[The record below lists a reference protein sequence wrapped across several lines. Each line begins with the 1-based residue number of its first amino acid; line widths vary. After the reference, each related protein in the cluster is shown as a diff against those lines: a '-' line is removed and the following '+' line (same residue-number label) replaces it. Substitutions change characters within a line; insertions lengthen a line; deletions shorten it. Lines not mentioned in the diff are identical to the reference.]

1 MANVQ
6 GGASEG
12 TGGAAGAP
20 KDLPVDLE
28 VLARLM
34 GNPGPDALNRMLA
47 VFWQTENETRRVL
60 RGLTDARDG
69 KALAEAA
76 HGAKGAAS
84 CVGATRLADL
94 CKRLELAA
102 KGDDW
107 NVVAAVMAQVEQAYS
122 DLGGFIGENAAMI
135 AP

>member
-1 MANVQ
+1 MANVHS
-6 GGASEG
+6 GASEG
-12 TGGAAGAP
+12 TGGARGA
-20 KDLPVDLE
+20 PVDLE

-47 VFWQTENETRRVL
+47 VFWQAERETPRVL
-60 RGLTDARDG
+60 RVLADVRDG
-69 KALAEAA
+69 KALMEAA

-84 CVGATRLADL
+84 CVGATLLADL

-102 KGDDW
+102 KGNDW
-107 NVVAAVMAQVEQAYS
+107 AEVAAVMTQVDQAYA

-135 AP
+135 GP